1 MALARIGRARRVE
14 NFTWP
19 GFVDALATLL
29 MVIIFV
35 LMVFVL
41 IQINLAYRVS
51 GQETTLG
58 EMRQQL
64 ASLSELLNIERR
76 ANADLAANLAQI
88 TNQLNSSNADRT
100 NLQAELTSV
109 RAALNLRNN
118 DIAELVAKQTDMKA
132 SLTAARVSLEE
143 RLGALQLVEGQLA
156 MALAKNQRATD
167 KINLLSTEV
176 VKSKAD
182 ADASRTEITKMASA
196 LELAEKQLAMAQA
209 KSQSATDKISILSAE
224 VNASRAETKA
234 SRAEV
239 TEMTAALAALR
250 LRIEELKSLL
260 AEKERETVRD
270 KVAIANLGRSLNN
283 ALASRVQELQRF
295 RSEFFGRLRDVLKG
309 RDDVQIVGDR
319 FVFQSEVLFA
329 QGQAEIGPQGQ
340 EQLAKLAITLA
351 DIAEKIPSDI
361 NWVLQVDGHT
371 DNVPIR
377 AGRYADNWDL
387 STERALS
394 VVRYLNEQGL
404 PANRLA
410 AAGYGEY
417 QPLDTSDNDNAR
429 RKNRRIE
436 LKITQR
442 VAIK

>member
-1 MALARIGRARRVE
+1 MALARIGNARRVE

-41 IQINLAYRVS
+41 IQVNLAYRIS
-51 GQETTLG
+51 GQDATLG

-64 ASLSELLNIERR
+64 ASLDELLNIERR
-76 ANADLAANLAQI
+76 ASANLAADLVQI
-88 TNQLNSSNADRT
+88 NNQLNASNANRDK
-100 NLQAELTSV
+100 LQAQLVSVQAAIAAQNSQIANLT
-109 RAALNLRNN
+109 
-118 DIAELVAKQTDMKA
+118 AKQADTEI
-132 SLTAARVSLEE
+132 SLAAARNSLEE
-143 RLGALQLVEGQLA
+143 RLGALQLAEGQLA
-156 MALAKNQRATD
+156 MAQ
-167 KINLLSTEV
+167 
-176 VKSKAD
+176 
-182 ADASRTEITKMASA
+182 
-196 LELAEKQLAMAQA
+196 AQN
-209 KSQSATDKISILSAE
+209 QSATNRIDTL
-224 VNASRAETKA
+224 RAETTASKA
-234 SRAEV
+234 KIAQ
-239 TEMTAALAALR
+239 MTGALAALR
-250 LRIEELKSLL
+250 LRIEELTSLL
-260 AEKERETVRD
+260 AGKDQQATRD
-270 KVAIANLGRSLNN
+270 KVAITSLGRSLNN

-309 RDDVQIVGDR
+309 RDDVEIVGDR

-329 QGQAEIGPQGQ
+329 QGQAKIADEGQ
-340 EQLAKLAITLA
+340 DQLAKLAVTLT
-351 DIAEKIPSDI
+351 DIATKIPEDI

-371 DNVPIR
+371 DDVPIR

-394 VVRYLNEQGL
+394 VVRFLNQQGL

-410 AAGYGEY
+410 AAGYGEF
-417 QPLDTSDNDNAR
+417 QPLDAADNGDAR

-442 VAIK
+442 VAVK

>member
-1 MALARIGRARRVE
+1 MALARIGNARRVE

-41 IQINLAYRVS
+41 IQVNLAYRVS
-51 GQETTLG
+51 GQDATLG

-64 ASLSELLNIERR
+64 ASLGELLNIERR
-76 ANADLAANLAQI
+76 ASADLAANLAQI
-88 TNQLNSSNADRT
+88 TNQLNASNANRDE
-100 NLQAELTSV
+100 LQAQLANVQAAISARNSQIANLTAKQADTE
-109 RAALNLRNN
+109 AAL
-118 DIAELVAKQTDMKA
+118 A
-132 SLTAARVSLEE
+132 AARNSLED
-143 RLGALQLVEGQLA
+143 RLGALQLAEGQLA
-156 MALAKNQRATD
+156 MAQ
-167 KINLLSTEV
+167 
-176 VKSKAD
+176 
-182 ADASRTEITKMASA
+182 
-196 LELAEKQLAMAQA
+196 AQN
-209 KSQSATDKISILSAE
+209 QSAANRIDAL
-224 VNASRAETKA
+224 RAETTASKA
-234 SRAEV
+234 EIAQ
-239 TEMTAALAALR
+239 MTGALAALR
-250 LRIEELKSLL
+250 LRIEELTSLL
-260 AEKERETVRD
+260 AEKDRQATQD
-270 KVAIANLGRSLNN
+270 KVAIASLGRSLNN

-329 QGQAEIGPQGQ
+329 QGQAEIAAEGRD
-340 EQLAKLAITLA
+340 QLAKLAVALA
-351 DIAEKIPSDI
+351 DIATKIPKDI

-371 DNVPIR
+371 DDIPIR

-394 VVRYLNEQGL
+394 VVRFLNQQGL

-410 AAGYGEY
+410 AAGYGEF
-417 QPLDTSDNDNAR
+417 QPLDAADNDDAR

-442 VAIK
+442 VAVK

>member
-1 MALARIGRARRVE
+1 MALARIGNARRVE

-41 IQINLAYRVS
+41 IQVNLAYRVS
-51 GQETTLG
+51 GQDATLG

-64 ASLSELLNIERR
+64 ASLGELLNIERR
-76 ANADLAANLAQI
+76 ASADLAANLAQI
-88 TNQLNSSNADRT
+88 TNQLNASNANRDE
-100 NLQAELTSV
+100 LQAQLANVQAAIAARNSQIATLTAKQADTE
-109 RAALNLRNN
+109 AAL
-118 DIAELVAKQTDMKA
+118 A
-132 SLTAARVSLEE
+132 AARNSLED
-143 RLGALQLVEGQLA
+143 RLGALQLAEGQLA
-156 MALAKNQRATD
+156 MAQ
-167 KINLLSTEV
+167 
-176 VKSKAD
+176 
-182 ADASRTEITKMASA
+182 
-196 LELAEKQLAMAQA
+196 AQN
-209 KSQSATDKISILSAE
+209 QSAANRIDAL
-224 VNASRAETKA
+224 RAETTASKA
-234 SRAEV
+234 EIAQ
-239 TEMTAALAALR
+239 MTGALAALR
-250 LRIEELKSLL
+250 LRIEELTSLL
-260 AEKERETVRD
+260 AEKDRQATRD
-270 KVAIANLGRSLNN
+270 KVAIASLGRSLNN

-329 QGQAEIGPQGQ
+329 QGQAEIAAEGRD
-340 EQLAKLAITLA
+340 QLAKLAVALA
-351 DIAEKIPSDI
+351 DIATKIPEDI

-371 DNVPIR
+371 DDVPIR

-394 VVRYLNEQGL
+394 VVRFLNQQGL

-410 AAGYGEY
+410 AAGYGEF
-417 QPLDTSDNDNAR
+417 QPLDAADNDDAR

-442 VAIK
+442 VAVK

>member
-1 MALARIGRARRVE
+1 MALARIGNARRVE

-41 IQINLAYRVS
+41 IQVNLAYRVS
-51 GQETTLG
+51 GQDATLG

-64 ASLSELLNIERR
+64 ASLGELLNIERR
-76 ANADLAANLAQI
+76 ASADLSANLAQI
-88 TNQLNSSNADRT
+88 TIQLNASNANRDE
-100 NLQAELTSV
+100 LQAQLTSV
-109 RAALNLRNN
+109 QTAIAARNSQIANLTEKQVDTEAAL
-118 DIAELVAKQTDMKA
+118 A
-132 SLTAARVSLEE
+132 AARNSLEE
-143 RLGALQLVEGQLA
+143 RLGALQLTEGQLA
-156 MALAKNQRATD
+156 MA
-167 KINLLSTEV
+167 
-176 VKSKAD
+176 KA
-182 ADASRTEITKMASA
+182 
-196 LELAEKQLAMAQA
+196 QN
-209 KSQSATDKISILSAE
+209 QSAANRIDAL
-224 VNASRAETKA
+224 RAETTASKA
-234 SRAEV
+234 EIAK
-239 TEMTAALAALR
+239 MTGALTALR
-250 LRIEELKSLL
+250 LRIEELTSLL
-260 AEKERETVRD
+260 AEKDRQATRD
-270 KVAIANLGRSLNN
+270 KVAIASLGRSLNN

-309 RDDVQIVGDR
+309 RDDVEIVGDR

-329 QGQAEIGPQGQ
+329 QGQAEIAAEGQ
-340 EQLAKLAITLA
+340 DQLAKLAVALA
-351 DIAEKIPSDI
+351 DIATKIPEDI

-371 DNVPIR
+371 DDVPIR

-394 VVRYLNEQGL
+394 VVRFLNQQGL

-410 AAGYGEY
+410 AAGYGEF
-417 QPLDTSDNDNAR
+417 QPLDAADNDDAR

-442 VAIK
+442 VAVK

>member
-1 MALARIGRARRVE
+1 MALARIGNARRVE

-41 IQINLAYRVS
+41 IQVNLAYRVS
-51 GQETTLG
+51 GQDATLG

-64 ASLSELLNIERR
+64 ASLGELLNIERR
-76 ANADLAANLAQI
+76 ASADLAANLAQI
-88 TNQLNSSNADRT
+88 TNQLNASNANRDE
-100 NLQAELTSV
+100 LQAQLASVQAAIAARNSQIANLTAKQADTE
-109 RAALNLRNN
+109 AAL
-118 DIAELVAKQTDMKA
+118 A
-132 SLTAARVSLEE
+132 AARNSLEE
-143 RLGALQLVEGQLA
+143 RLGALQLAEGQLA
-156 MALAKNQRATD
+156 MAQ
-167 KINLLSTEV
+167 
-176 VKSKAD
+176 
-182 ADASRTEITKMASA
+182 
-196 LELAEKQLAMAQA
+196 AQN
-209 KSQSATDKISILSAE
+209 QSAANRIDTL
-224 VNASRAETKA
+224 RAETTASKA
-234 SRAEV
+234 EIAQ
-239 TEMTAALAALR
+239 MTGALAALR
-250 LRIEELKSLL
+250 LRIEELTSLL
-260 AEKERETVRD
+260 AEKDQQATQD
-270 KVAIANLGRSLNN
+270 KVAIASLGRSLNN

-329 QGQAEIGPQGQ
+329 QGQAKIAAEGQ
-340 EQLAKLAITLA
+340 DQLAKLAVALA
-351 DIAEKIPSDI
+351 DIATKIPEDI

-371 DNVPIR
+371 DDVPIH

-394 VVRYLNEQGL
+394 VVRFLNQQGL

-410 AAGYGEY
+410 AAGYGEF
-417 QPLDTSDNDNAR
+417 QPLDAADNDDAR

-442 VAIK
+442 VAVK

>member
-1 MALARIGRARRVE
+1 MALARIGNARRVE

-41 IQINLAYRVS
+41 IQVNLAYRVS
-51 GQETTLG
+51 GQDATLG

-64 ASLSELLNIERR
+64 ASLGELLNIERR
-76 ANADLAANLAQI
+76 ASADLAANLAQI
-88 TNQLNSSNADRT
+88 TNQLNTSNANRDE
-100 NLQAELTSV
+100 LQAQLASV
-109 RAALNLRNN
+109 QAAIAVRNNEIARLAAKQADSEAAL
-118 DIAELVAKQTDMKA
+118 A
-132 SLTAARVSLEE
+132 AARSSLEE
-143 RLGALQLVEGQLA
+143 RLGALQLAEGQLA
-156 MALAKNQRATD
+156 MAQAQNQSAAN
-167 KINLLSTEV
+167 KIDALHAETTA
-176 VKSKAD
+176 SKA
-182 ADASRTEITKMASA
+182 
-196 LELAEKQLAMAQA
+196 QLAQ
-209 KSQSATDKISILSAE
+209 
-224 VNASRAETKA
+224 
-234 SRAEV
+234 
-239 TEMTAALAALR
+239 MTGALAALR
-250 LRIEELKSLL
+250 LRLEELTSLL
-260 AEKERETVRD
+260 AEKDRQATRD
-270 KVAIANLGRSLNN
+270 KVAIASLGRSLNN

-329 QGQAEIGPQGQ
+329 QGQAEIAAEGQ
-340 EQLAKLAITLA
+340 DQLAKLAITLA
-351 DIAEKIPSDI
+351 DIATKIPEDI

-371 DNVPIR
+371 DDVPIR

-394 VVRYLNEQGL
+394 VVRFLNQQGL

-410 AAGYGEY
+410 AAGYGEF
-417 QPLDTSDNDNAR
+417 QPLDATDNDDAR

-442 VAIK
+442 VAVK

>member
-1 MALARIGRARRVE
+1 MALARIGNARRVE

-41 IQINLAYRVS
+41 IQVNLAYRVS
-51 GQETTLG
+51 GQDATLG

-64 ASLSELLNIERR
+64 ASLGELLNIERR
-76 ANADLAANLAQI
+76 ASADLAANLAQI
-88 TNQLNSSNADRT
+88 TNQLNASNANRDE
-100 NLQAELTSV
+100 LQAQLANVQAAIAARNSQIANLTAKQADTE
-109 RAALNLRNN
+109 AAL
-118 DIAELVAKQTDMKA
+118 A
-132 SLTAARVSLEE
+132 AARNSLED
-143 RLGALQLVEGQLA
+143 RLGALQLAEGQLA
-156 MALAKNQRATD
+156 MAQ
-167 KINLLSTEV
+167 
-176 VKSKAD
+176 
-182 ADASRTEITKMASA
+182 
-196 LELAEKQLAMAQA
+196 AQN
-209 KSQSATDKISILSAE
+209 QSAANRIDAL
-224 VNASRAETKA
+224 RAETTASKA
-234 SRAEV
+234 EIAQ
-239 TEMTAALAALR
+239 MTGALAALR
-250 LRIEELKSLL
+250 LRIEELTSLL
-260 AEKERETVRD
+260 AEKDRQATQD
-270 KVAIANLGRSLNN
+270 KVAIASLGRSLNN

-329 QGQAEIGPQGQ
+329 QGQAEIAVEGQ
-340 EQLAKLAITLA
+340 DQLAKLAVALA
-351 DIAEKIPSDI
+351 DIATKIPEDI

-371 DNVPIR
+371 DDVPIR

-394 VVRYLNEQGL
+394 VVRFLNQQGL

-410 AAGYGEY
+410 AAGYGEF
-417 QPLDTSDNDNAR
+417 QPLDAADNDDAR

-442 VAIK
+442 VAVK

>member
-1 MALARIGRARRVE
+1 MALARIGNARRVE

-41 IQINLAYRVS
+41 IQVNLAYRVS
-51 GQETTLG
+51 GQDATLG

-64 ASLSELLNIERR
+64 ASLGELLNIERR
-76 ANADLAANLAQI
+76 ASADLAANLAQI
-88 TNQLNSSNADRT
+88 TNQLNASNANRDELQAQLA
-100 NLQAELTSV
+100 NLQAAIAARNSQIANLTAKQADTE
-109 RAALNLRNN
+109 AAL
-118 DIAELVAKQTDMKA
+118 A
-132 SLTAARVSLEE
+132 AARNSLED
-143 RLGALQLVEGQLA
+143 RLGALQLAEGQLA
-156 MALAKNQRATD
+156 MAQAQHQNAAKR
-167 KINLLSTEV
+167 I
-176 VKSKAD
+176 D
-182 ADASRTEITKMASA
+182 A
-196 LELAEKQLAMAQA
+196 L
-209 KSQSATDKISILSAE
+209 
-224 VNASRAETKA
+224 RAETTASKA
-234 SRAEV
+234 EIAQ
-239 TEMTAALAALR
+239 MTGALAALR
-250 LRIEELKSLL
+250 LRIEELTSLL
-260 AEKERETVRD
+260 AEKDRQATQD
-270 KVAIANLGRSLNN
+270 KVAIASLGRSLNN

-329 QGQAEIGPQGQ
+329 QGQAEIAAEGRD
-340 EQLAKLAITLA
+340 QLAKLAVALA
-351 DIAEKIPSDI
+351 DIATKIPEDI

-371 DNVPIR
+371 DDIPIR

-394 VVRYLNEQGL
+394 VVRFLNQQGL

-410 AAGYGEY
+410 AAGYGEF
-417 QPLDTSDNDNAR
+417 QPLDAADNDDAR

-442 VAIK
+442 VAVK

>member
-1 MALARIGRARRVE
+1 MALARIGNARRVE

-41 IQINLAYRVS
+41 IQVNLAYRVS
-51 GQETTLG
+51 GQDATLG

-64 ASLSELLNIERR
+64 ASLGELLNIERR
-76 ANADLAANLAQI
+76 ASADLSANLAQI
-88 TNQLNSSNADRT
+88 TIQLNASNANRDE
-100 NLQAELTSV
+100 LQAQLTSV
-109 RAALNLRNN
+109 QTAIAARNSQIANLTAKQADTEAAL
-118 DIAELVAKQTDMKA
+118 A
-132 SLTAARVSLEE
+132 AARNSLEE
-143 RLGALQLVEGQLA
+143 RLGALQLTEGQLA
-156 MALAKNQRATD
+156 MSQ
-167 KINLLSTEV
+167 
-176 VKSKAD
+176 
-182 ADASRTEITKMASA
+182 
-196 LELAEKQLAMAQA
+196 AQN
-209 KSQSATDKISILSAE
+209 QSAANLIDAL
-224 VNASRAETKA
+224 RAETTASKA
-234 SRAEV
+234 EIAQMIGVLS
-239 TEMTAALAALR
+239 TLR
-250 LRIEELKSLL
+250 LRIEELTSLL
-260 AEKERETVRD
+260 AQKDRQATRD
-270 KVAIANLGRSLNN
+270 KVAIASLGRSLNN

-309 RDDVQIVGDR
+309 RDDVEIVGDR

-329 QGQAEIGPQGQ
+329 QGQAEIAAEGQ
-340 EQLAKLAITLA
+340 DQLAKLAVAFA
-351 DIAEKIPSDI
+351 DIATKIPQDI

-371 DNVPIR
+371 DDVPIR

-394 VVRYLNEQGL
+394 VVRFLNQQGL

-410 AAGYGEY
+410 AAGYGEF
-417 QPLDTSDNDNAR
+417 QPLDAADNDDAR

-442 VAIK
+442 VAVK

>member
-1 MALARIGRARRVE
+1 MALARIGNARRVE

-41 IQINLAYRVS
+41 IQVNLAYRVS
-51 GQETTLG
+51 GQDATLG

-64 ASLSELLNIERR
+64 ASLGELLNIERR
-76 ANADLAANLAQI
+76 ASANLAANLAQI
-88 TNQLNSSNADRT
+88 TNQLNASNANRDE
-100 NLQAELTSV
+100 LQAQLANVQAAIAARNSQIANLTAKQADTE
-109 RAALNLRNN
+109 AAL
-118 DIAELVAKQTDMKA
+118 A
-132 SLTAARVSLEE
+132 AARNSLED
-143 RLGALQLVEGQLA
+143 RLGALQLAEGQLA
-156 MALAKNQRATD
+156 MAQ
-167 KINLLSTEV
+167 
-176 VKSKAD
+176 
-182 ADASRTEITKMASA
+182 
-196 LELAEKQLAMAQA
+196 AQN
-209 KSQSATDKISILSAE
+209 QSAANRIDAL
-224 VNASRAETKA
+224 RAETTASKA
-234 SRAEV
+234 EIAQ
-239 TEMTAALAALR
+239 MTGALAALR
-250 LRIEELKSLL
+250 LRIEELTSLL
-260 AEKERETVRD
+260 AEKDRQATQD
-270 KVAIANLGRSLNN
+270 KVAIASLGRSLNN

-329 QGQAEIGPQGQ
+329 QGQAEIAAEGRD
-340 EQLAKLAITLA
+340 QLAKLAVALA
-351 DIAEKIPSDI
+351 DIATKIPKDI

-371 DNVPIR
+371 DDIPIR

-394 VVRYLNEQGL
+394 VVRFLSQQGL

-410 AAGYGEY
+410 AAGYGEF
-417 QPLDTSDNDNAR
+417 QPLDAADNDDAR

-442 VAIK
+442 LEVK